1 MAYTNFTFENLEDQF
16 GISFKTKVLFS
27 VNIKPV
33 EPSTLLVDIIKRSA
47 SLNVRVEKP
56 RSEFLIAPIM
66 AEIKIRNDDRI
77 ELFSGENLLADIKL
91 GLNGEVD
98 FILTNVPHS
107 PLIKAPILPVIEA
120 KRADLDLNQPQCAA
134 QIIGTRVFNENAN
147 KPLPTYFGCVTTG
160 REWQFLQL
168 IDSTIYIDQRV
179 YLLTELP
186 ILLGVFQHIIEL
198 Y

>member
-16 GISFKTKVLFS
+16 GISFKTKALFS
-27 VNIKPV
+27 VNIKPL
-33 EPSTLLVDIIKRSA
+33 EPSTLLVDIIKRSS

-77 ELFSGENLLADIKL
+77 DMFSGENLLADIKL

-107 PLIKAPILPVIEA
+107 PLIKAPIIAVIEA
-120 KRADLDLNQPQCAA
+120 KKADLELNQPQCAA
-134 QIIGTRVFNENAN
+134 QIIGTKVFNENAN
-147 KPLPTYFGCVTTG
+147 KPLHTYFGCVTTG

-168 IDSTIYIDQRV
+168 IDNTIYIDQRV
-179 YLLTELP
+179 YLLSELP

>member
-1 MAYTNFTFENLEDQF
+1 MAYTNFTFEDLEDQF
-16 GISFKTKVLFS
+16 GISFKTKPLFS
-27 VNIKPV
+27 TKLKSVKPSNHLV
-33 EPSTLLVDIIKRSA
+33 ETIKRA
-47 SLNVRVEKP
+47 ATLNIRIEKP

-77 ELFSGENLLADIKL
+77 DMFSGENLLANPKL

-107 PLIKAPILPVIEA
+107 PLIKAPIIAVIEA
-120 KRADLDLNQPQCAA
+120 KKADLELNQPQCAA
-134 QIIGTRVFNENAN
+134 QIVGTKVFNENAN
-147 KPLPTYFGCVTTG
+147 KPLDTYFGCVTTG

-168 IDSTIYIDQRV
+168 LDNTIYIDQRV
-179 YLLTELP
+179 YLLSDLP
-186 ILLGVFQHIIEL
+186 VLLGVFQHIIEL

>member
-1 MAYTNFTFENLEDQF
+1 MAYANFTFENLENQF
-16 GISFKTKVLFS
+16 GISFK
-27 VNIKPV
+27 IKPLFKETIQPV
-33 EPSTLLVDIIKRSA
+33 KPSNLLVETIKRSN
-47 SLNVRVEKP
+47 SLNIRIEKP

-66 AEIKIRNDDRI
+66 AEIKIRNNERI
-77 ELFSGENLLADIKL
+77 DMFSGENLLADIAL

-107 PLIKAPILPVIEA
+107 PLIKAPIIAVIEA

-134 QIIGTRVFNENAN
+134 QIIGTKVFNENAK
-147 KPLPTYFGCVTTG
+147 KPLDTYFGCVTTG

-168 IDSTIYIDQRV
+168 LGNTIYIDQRV
-179 YLLTELP
+179 YLLSELP

>member
-16 GISFKTKVLFS
+16 GVSFKTKVLFS

-33 EPSTLLVDIIKRSA
+33 EPSTLLVDIIKRSS

-56 RSEFLIAPIM
+56 RSEFLIAPVM
-66 AEIKIRNDDRI
+66 AEIKITNDDRI
-77 ELFSGENLLADIKL
+77 DMFSGENLLADIKL

-107 PLIKAPILPVIEA
+107 PLIKAPIIAVIEA
-120 KRADLDLNQPQCAA
+120 KKADLELNQPQCAA
-134 QIIGTRVFNENAN
+134 QIIGTKVFNENAN
-147 KPLPTYFGCVTTG
+147 KPLDTYFGCVTTG

-168 IDSTIYIDQRV
+168 LGDTIYIDQRV
-179 YLLTELP
+179 YLLSELP
-186 ILLGVFQHIIEL
+186 ILLGIFQHIIEL

>member
-16 GISFKTKVLFS
+16 GIAFK
-27 VNIKPV
+27 IKPLFPKKIKSVKPSAHLV
-33 EPSTLLVDIIKRSA
+33 ETIKRSA
-47 SLNVRVEKP
+47 SLNVRVEKA

-77 ELFSGENLLADIKL
+77 DMFSGENLLADIKL

-107 PLIKAPILPVIEA
+107 PLIKAPIIAVIEA
-120 KRADLDLNQPQCAA
+120 KRADLDLNQPQCAD
-134 QIIGTRVFNENAN
+134 QIIGTKVFNENAN

-168 IDSTIYIDQRV
+168 LGDTIYIDQRV

-186 ILLGVFQHIIEL
+186 VLLGVFQHIIEL